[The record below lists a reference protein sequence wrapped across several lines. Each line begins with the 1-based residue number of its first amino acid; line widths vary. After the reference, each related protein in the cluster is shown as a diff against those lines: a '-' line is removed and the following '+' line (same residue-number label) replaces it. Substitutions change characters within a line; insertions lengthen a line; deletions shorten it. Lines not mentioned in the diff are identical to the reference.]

1 MSTPLDPTGL
11 SITVGDIRLTT
22 PGLRGV
28 ADVHS
33 PASPGSRAAEDASQG
48 LLDGLALGGMEES
61 VTIEISDT
69 AELDGSG
76 GTRGVADESAMIVDV
91 PAPGEA
97 YGQVVLYKS
106 EDGAFSW
113 HLPESTDAGATRGAA
128 HLRYRI
134 PRAVPEVDQAQSI
147 TASRGLLGAIGNK
160 LLKVLVFP
168 LLDPIVGAVTAHFV
182 AQWES
187 THRRARVRALTSETL
202 GDDTVDDLSGDG
214 WQALDGRR
222 ILLLIHGTFSRTPG
236 GFGAFGPSLETLAPH
251 YDAIL
256 AFDHP
261 SVSVSPSANI
271 AWLGSSLPS
280 GIRVEADVITHS
292 RGGLVGRALAERG
305 DDLGMAGRLAVRRL
319 VMVAPPNAGTAL
331 ADVNRIGGYLDRMT
345 TLLQVFPGPGL
356 ADTLATIISVVKQ
369 IAVAGASALDGLA
382 AMDPS
387 GTPLAEF
394 NSGTRHTDGYRI
406 VTADYEPT
414 PGSPFFSLARDA
426 GTDLVFGRAANDLVV
441 PTLGAYDVPGSV
453 GFPLSQR
460 LELATSVGVSHSDY
474 FGRPE
479 VADAIIGWLTEQAPE
494 NP

>member
-11 SITVGDIRLTT
+11 SITVGDVRLTT
-22 PGLRGV
+22 PGLRGL

-33 PASPGSRAAEDASQG
+33 PASPGSRAADDAGQG
-48 LLDGLALGGMEES
+48 LLEGLALGGMEES

-69 AELDGSG
+69 AEVDGGG
-76 GTRGVADESAMIVDV
+76 GTRGFADESAMILDV
-91 PAPGEA
+91 PTPGES

-113 HLPESTDAGATRGAA
+113 HLPESTHAGATRGAA

-134 PRAVPEVDQAQSI
+134 PRAVPEVDPSQSA
-147 TASRGLLGAIGNK
+147 TASRRLLGAIGNK
-160 LLKVLVFP
+160 VLKVLVFP

-182 AQWES
+182 ARWEAI
-187 THRRARVRALTSETL
+187 HRRPRVRALTSGTL
-202 GDDTVDDLSGDG
+202 GDDTVDDLSADG
-214 WQALDGRR
+214 WQLLDGRR

-236 GFGAFGPSLETLAPH
+236 GFGVFWSALDTLAPH

-271 AWLGSSLPS
+271 AWLASSLPR

-305 DDLGMAGRLAVRRL
+305 DDLGIGGRLTVRRL

-345 TLLQVFPGPGL
+345 TLFLAFPGPGI
-356 ADTLATIISVVKQ
+356 ADTLATIVSVVKQ

-394 NSGTRHTDGYRI
+394 NTGDRRTDGYRI
-406 VTADYEPT
+406 VTADFEPT

-426 GTDLVFGRAANDLVV
+426 GTDLVFGQAANDLVV

-453 GFPLSQR
+453 GFPLAER
-460 LELATSVGVSHSDY
+460 LVLARSIGVSHSDY

-479 VADAIIGWLTEQAPE
+479 VADAIIGWLTETAPA